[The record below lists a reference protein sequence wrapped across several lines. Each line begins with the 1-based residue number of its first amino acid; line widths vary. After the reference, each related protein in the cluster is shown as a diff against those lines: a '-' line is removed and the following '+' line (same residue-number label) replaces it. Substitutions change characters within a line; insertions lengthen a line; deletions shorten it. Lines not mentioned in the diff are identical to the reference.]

1 MFQRRTRLSRPTRGE
16 RPTTEPQAPE
26 PGRRRWR
33 LRGDGPVELAILAL
47 PTMILS
53 FVVVQAG
60 IVWYADTIALG
71 AATQGVNAA
80 RGYQSNT
87 TAGNAKAYSFLL
99 AVGSMISYKRVTTR
113 PVGNEMVCTVE
124 GQAPSIVPGLTF
136 RIRQS
141 ARGPI
146 ERFVP

>member
-1 MFQRRTRLSRPTRGE
+1 MFLSHLRSPRSPRGE
-16 RPTTEPQAPE
+16 RPTTEPPAAE

-53 FVVVQAG
+53 FMVVQTG
-60 IVWYADTIALG
+60 IVWYADYIALG

-99 AVGSMISYKRVTTR
+99 AVGSMISYKRVTTKR
-113 PVGNEMVCTVE
+113 VGNEMVCTVE
-124 GQAPSIVPGLTF
+124 GQAPSIIPGLTF
-136 RIRQS
+136 RITQS
-141 ARGPI
+141 AHGPV